1 MCGISCILS
10 EKDIKEKELHE
21 YNNAVIH
28 RGPDSQNLE
37 LLKCGNFNVGLGH
50 TRLSIIDLNDQ
61 ANQPFT
67 FLDKYKIIFNGE
79 IYNYLEIRT
88 FLINQGIKFL
98 TNSDTEV
105 LLASYYYWGEDMLNQ
120 LKGMFSFIII
130 DCDKNQLFAA
140 RDRFG
145 IKPLYYLLQNNTLYF
160 CSEIKQLMKLKAF
173 EAKLNFSVAKSYLT
187 NGITDQNNN
196 TFFNNVY
203 QFSPGTF
210 IKIDLQSSLENLK
223 IKKWYV
229 PSKVYKEKKKLSILF
244 SSSITKHLRSDVD
257 IGSCLSG
264 GIDSSAVVCNI
275 SQQKTSQQHTFSALS
290 DNKNISEKKWIQ
302 IVCDSKNLKNYT
314 VTPNFED
321 MLNNIEDFVYKY
333 DEPFGSTSILAQ
345 YEVFKLA
352 KSKGIKVM
360 LDGQGADEL
369 FGGYH
374 SFLGLRYLGLLKK
387 FKFLSFFKELKVAK
401 KDLGISYI
409 RSIFQILNF
418 VFPRGFSEKFYFLMG
433 KSTSSAKFLGKLFL
447 KRKIKID
454 NLDHSKVHDLNEFS
468 KELTFKY
475 HLPMLLKWEDRSSMS
490 HSVEARVPF
499 LDHEIY
505 EFSQS
510 LSDSDKISLGITKK
524 ILRESQ
530 EGIVPLKILERKDKI
545 GFATDEAE
553 WLKSNESNIIKLIE
567 KYRYDDLFDYEYIR
581 KNYNKLVKGHTIW
594 RILNLLIWIKVFKVK
609 VYD

>member
-28 RGPDSQNLE
+28 RGPDFQNLE

-50 TRLSIIDLNDQ
+50 TRLSIIDLNHQ

-88 FLINQGIKFL
+88 FLINQGVKFL

-105 LLASYYYWGEDMLNQ
+105 LLASYYYWGEDMLNK
-120 LKGMFSFIII
+120 LNGMFSFIII
-130 DCDKNQLFAA
+130 DCVKNQLFAA

-145 IKPLYYLLQNNTLYF
+145 IKPLYYLRQNNNLYF
-160 CSEIKQLMKLKAF
+160 CSEIKQLMKLQDF
-173 EAKLNFSVAKSYLT
+173 EPKLNFSVAKSYLI
-187 NGITDQNNN
+187 NGITDQNQS

-203 QFSPGTF
+203 QFLPGRF
-210 IKIDLQSSLENLK
+210 LKMDLQNKLGELK
-223 IKKWYV
+223 LKKWYV
-229 PSKVYKEKKKLSILF
+229 PTLVSKEKKKLSNLF
-244 SSSITKHLRSDVD
+244 SSSINKHLRSDVEV
-257 IGSCLSG
+257 GSCLSG
-264 GIDSSAVVCNI
+264 GIDSSSVVCNI
-275 SQQKTSQQHTFSALS
+275 SQQKTSQQLTFSALS
-290 DNKNISEKKWIQ
+290 ENKNISEKKWIE
-302 IVCDSKNLKNYT
+302 IVCNSKALKNYT
-314 VTPNFED
+314 VTPNFDE
-321 MLNNIEDFVYKY
+321 MLGNIEDFVYKY

-374 SFLGLRYLGLLKK
+374 SFLGLRYLGLFKK
-387 FKFLSFFKELKVAK
+387 FKFSSVFKELKLAK
-401 KDLGISYI
+401 KDLGIPYI
-409 RSIFQILNF
+409 KSILQILNF
-418 VFPRGFSEKFYFLMG
+418 VFPRNFSERFYFLIG
-433 KSTSSAKFLGKLFL
+433 KSSSSAKFLGKLFL
-447 KRKIKID
+447 KKKIKID
-454 NLDHSKVHDLNEFS
+454 NFDHSKVQDLNELS
-468 KELTFKY
+468 RILTFKY
-475 HLPMLLKWEDRSSMS
+475 HLPMLLKWEDRSSMA

-524 ILRESQ
+524 VLRESQ
-530 EGIVPLKILERKDKI
+530 EGIVPSAILERKDKI
-545 GFATDEAE
+545 GFATDEVK
-553 WLKSNESNIIKLIE
+553 WLKSNKSNIIQLIE
-567 KYRYDDLFDYEYIR
+567 KYSCDDLFDYKYIR
-581 KNYNKLVKGHTIW
+581 KNFNKLVRGHAIW
-594 RILNLLIWIKVFKVK
+594 RILNLLIWIKVFKVNI
-609 VYD
+609 DD